1 MKISVTIL
9 VTLALLFLSLTTA
22 DVLQQL
28 KLTQQEANDY
38 VLQTVQF
45 ERLSYPSSAR
55 NLPVTARVEVAKG
68 ILSFAK
74 TYTQT
79 AAFKNEYAAWWK
91 NQEPEAPATVEQRLK
106 QAQEEK
112 ERSEKGADEGET
124 NLRKQISETTDPQL
138 KKTLQ
143 DALTA
148 YVESRKQMEAQMQ
161 TPEMKQMMEDM
172 AVAQKKQY
180 EEDFKRETEEYKKK
194 YADWQLRKDPNAT
207 IRKMLKGYLDL
218 AATVDFSAQTT
229 SNPYGKKIFVNPSY
243 QAKSGDWKMCY
254 RGGKELNDAVRPL
267 VKQWLTELGGK

>member
-1 MKISVTIL
+1 MKTSVTIL
-9 VTLALLFLSLTTA
+9 VTSALLFLSLTTA

-55 NLPVTARVEVAKG
+55 SLPATARVEVAKG
-68 ILSFAK
+68 VLSFAK
-74 TYTQT
+74 AYTQT

-106 QAQEEK
+106 DAQEEK
-112 ERSEKGADEGET
+112 ERSEKSADEGET
-124 NLRKQISETTDPQL
+124 NMRKQISETTDPQL

-148 YVESRKQMEAQMQ
+148 YIESRKQMEAQMQ
-161 TPEMKQMMEDM
+161 TPEMKQMMADM

-180 EEDFKRETEEYKKK
+180 EEDFKKETEEYKKK
-194 YADWQLRKDPNAT
+194 YADWQSRKDPNAT
-207 IRKMLKGYLDL
+207 IRKMLKAYIDL
-218 AATVDFSAQTT
+218 AATVDFSAQTIA
-229 SNPYGKKIFVNPSY
+229 NQQGLKMFVKPEY
-243 QAKSGDWKMCY
+243 QSKSAEWKMCY
-254 RGGKELNDAVRPL
+254 RAGKELNDAVRPL
-267 VKQWLTELGGK
+267 VQQWLGELK